1 MGDQYDEIL
10 DRMSD
15 SSDPAFDAVWK
26 ALVPATRR
34 DARRLGQ
41 NAERQARRQA
51 FDERQQRM
59 MASTMGGPARPRL
72 VPRELPRRQEQA
84 PAPEAPEPA
93 VPEAAEEP
101 PAAPRRPRRSDLP
114 RRSRTPRA
122 TSSIPDAVN
131 VASTGRELRPV
142 EERTADLI
150 PRTVLMPVTS
160 SPPEPEAPAPE
171 SPARSSSM
179 NIEGSGNIS
188 MRNGQLM
195 VNGKEVELDEEGNYS
210 EPGIS
215 ITPSSD
221 SSSKNR
227 EEKIAEAE
235 KLFEGVQQ
243 RKREREDR
251 EAQREEGPPEAT
263 QGEGPITPPKR
274 DKDSSSNLNEQL
286 SAAIQGGDADALR
299 TLLSTKEA
307 EIAETLGTDNLANYK
322 SALEQMESNV
332 AAEAGMEEVKRTSRK
347 RRPPKEN
354 PVTQPV
360 ETAKKPEVAKPA
372 SKTDKRTNAQLR
384 EALKAMG
391 LSTKGKKADLLER
404 LNAADSEKAE
414 SKPKAAAKTAPKSEG
429 KMTKGKAQSILDK
442 PFKQL
447 EQELGGFSQAEK
459 ARADARKFLET
470 PASKEPKV
478 KAAVKGKEPEKKA
491 AKKKADSKKQENVDD
506 ELPSVSD
513 KKAAKERTEQEDALS
528 GKAPPPRR
536 SSKKGK

>member
-1 MGDQYDEIL
+1 
-10 DRMSD
+10 
-15 SSDPAFDAVWK
+15 
-26 ALVPATRR
+26 
-34 DARRLGQ
+34 
-41 NAERQARRQA
+41 
-51 FDERQQRM
+51 
-59 MASTMGGPARPRL
+59 
-72 VPRELPRRQEQA
+72 
-84 PAPEAPEPA
+84 
-93 VPEAAEEP
+93 
-101 PAAPRRPRRSDLP
+101 
-114 RRSRTPRA
+114 
-122 TSSIPDAVN
+122 
-131 VASTGRELRPV
+131 
-142 EERTADLI
+142 
-150 PRTVLMPVTS
+150 
-160 SPPEPEAPAPE
+160 
-171 SPARSSSM
+171 M

-215 ITPSSD
+215 ITPSSG

-235 KLFEGVQQ
+235 RLFEGVQQ
-243 RKREREDR
+243 RKRERKDR

-274 DKDSSSNLNEQL
+274 DKDPSSDLNEQL

-332 AAEAGMEEVKRTSRK
+332 AAEAGMKEVKRTSKK
-347 RRPPKEN
+347 RRLPKEN

-391 LSTKGKKADLLER
+391 LSTTGKKADLLAR
-404 LNAADSEKAE
+404 LNEADSEKAE
-414 SKPKAAAKTAPKSEG
+414 EKPKTAPSYAQRSKMVQSMFRGKPEG
-429 KMTKGKAQSILDK
+429 IKFFRDNPDELDK
-442 PFKQL
+442 L
-447 EQELGGFSQAEK
+447 TESQK
-459 ARADARKFLET
+459 KKFREVSEVEALQT

-478 KAAVKGKEPEKKA
+478 KAAVKGKEPAKKA
-491 AKKKADSKKQENVDD
+491 AKKKPAAKKEDVKNPTEGLPKVADK
-506 ELPSVSD
+506 